1 MGLFKKKE
9 TASEPTCS
17 CGGACSGGEDR
28 NQGARVKVLGPGCKS
43 CRALHESAV
52 AALGAENVD
61 YVTDMAE
68 IAATGIMSFP
78 ALMVDGKVVSAGK
91 ALSAEEVSVLVR
103 R

>member
-9 TASEPTCS
+9 TANEPTCS
-17 CGGACSGGEDR
+17 CGGACSGGSR
-28 NQGARVKVLGPGCKS
+28 NRGARVKVLGPGCKS
-43 CRALHESAV
+43 CHMLHENAV

-78 ALMVDGKVVSAGK
+78 ALMVDGKVVSTGK
-91 ALSAEEVSVLVR
+91 VLSPEEISALA
-103 R
+103 

>member
-9 TASEPTCS
+9 TANEPTCS
-17 CGGACSGGEDR
+17 CGGACSGSESR
-28 NQGARVKVLGPGCKS
+28 NRGARLKVLGPGCKS
-43 CRALHESAV
+43 CHILHENAI

-78 ALMVDGKVVSAGK
+78 ALMVDGKVVSTGK
-91 ALSAEEVSVLVR
+91 VLSPEEISALA
-103 R
+103 

>member
-9 TASEPTCS
+9 TANEPTCS
-17 CGGACSGGEDR
+17 CGGACSGSESR
-28 NQGARVKVLGPGCKS
+28 NRGARVKVLGPGCKS
-43 CRALHESAV
+43 CHILHENAV

-78 ALMVDGKVVSAGK
+78 ALMVDGKVVSTGK
-91 ALSAEEVSVLVR
+91 VLSPEEISALA
-103 R
+103 

>member
-9 TASEPTCS
+9 TANEPTCS
-17 CGGACSGGEDR
+17 CGGACSGSESR
-28 NQGARVKVLGPGCKS
+28 NRGARVKLLGPGCKS
-43 CRALHESAV
+43 CHILHENAV

-78 ALMVDGKVVSAGK
+78 ALMVDGKVVSTGK
-91 ALSAEEVSVLVR
+91 VLSPEEISALA
-103 R
+103 

>member
-9 TASEPTCS
+9 TANEPTCS
-17 CGGACSGGEDR
+17 CGGACSGSESR
-28 NQGARVKVLGPGCKS
+28 NRGARVKVLGPGCKS
-43 CRALHESAV
+43 CHILHENAV

-78 ALMVDGKVVSAGK
+78 ALMVDGKVVSTEK
-91 ALSAEEVSVLVR
+91 VLSPEEISALA
-103 R
+103 

>member
-9 TASEPTCS
+9 TANEPTCS
-17 CGGACSGGEDR
+17 CGGACSGSESR
-28 NQGARVKVLGPGCKS
+28 NRGARVMVLGPGCKS
-43 CRALHESAV
+43 CHILHENAV

-78 ALMVDGKVVSAGK
+78 ALMVDGKVVSTGK
-91 ALSAEEVSVLVR
+91 VLSPEEISALA
-103 R
+103 

>member
-9 TASEPTCS
+9 TANEPTCS
-17 CGGACSGGEDR
+17 CGGACSGSGSR
-28 NQGARVKVLGPGCKS
+28 NRRARVKVLGPGCKR
-43 CRALHESAV
+43 CHMLHENAV

-78 ALMVDGKVVSAGK
+78 ALMVDDKVVSTGK
-91 ALSAEEVSVLVR
+91 VLSPEEISALV
-103 R
+103 

>member
-9 TASEPTCS
+9 TANEPTCS
-17 CGGACSGGEDR
+17 CGGACSGSESR
-28 NQGARVKVLGPGCKS
+28 NRGARVKVLGPGCKS
-43 CRALHESAV
+43 CHILHENAV

-78 ALMVDGKVVSAGK
+78 ALMVDGKVVSTRK
-91 ALSAEEVSVLVR
+91 VLSPEEISALA
-103 R
+103 

>member
-9 TASEPTCS
+9 TANEPTCS
-17 CGGACSGGEDR
+17 CGGACSGSENR
-28 NQGARVKVLGPGCKS
+28 NRGARVKVLGPGCKS
-43 CRALHESAV
+43 CHILHENAV

-78 ALMVDGKVVSAGK
+78 ALMVDGKVVSTGK
-91 ALSAEEVSVLVR
+91 VLSPEEISALA
-103 R
+103 

>member
-9 TASEPTCS
+9 TANEPTCS
-17 CGGACSGGEDR
+17 CGGACSGSESR
-28 NQGARVKVLGPGCKS
+28 NRGARVKVLGPGCKS
-43 CRALHESAV
+43 CHILHENAV

-78 ALMVDGKVVSAGK
+78 ALMVDGKVVSTGK
-91 ALSAEEVSVLVR
+91 VLSPEEISAMA
-103 R
+103 

>member
-9 TASEPTCS
+9 TANEPTCS
-17 CGGACSGGEDR
+17 CGSACSGSESR
-28 NQGARVKVLGPGCKS
+28 NRGARVKVLGPGCKS
-43 CRALHESAV
+43 CHILHENAV

-78 ALMVDGKVVSAGK
+78 ALMVDGKVVSTGK
-91 ALSAEEVSVLVR
+91 VLSPEEISALA
-103 R
+103 

>member
-9 TASEPTCS
+9 TANEPTCS
-17 CGGACSGGEDR
+17 CGGACSGSESR
-28 NQGARVKVLGPGCKS
+28 NRGVRVKVLGPGCKS
-43 CRALHESAV
+43 CHILHENAV

-78 ALMVDGKVVSAGK
+78 ALMVDGKVVSTGK
-91 ALSAEEVSVLVR
+91 VLSPEEISALA
-103 R
+103 